1 MVSSL
6 RQLPPGAPLPP
17 EDEYVAMVES
27 SARVDLALV
36 ELSPSLWSQAKAQ
49 FEEVRA
55 LQRHITCPVLLMYSG
70 SFPVPGAPQTLR
82 EEPSEQP
89 NIKIVRF
96 ENAGHI
102 IYQERFDQFIDLV
115 QQFLQEH

>member
-1 MVSSL
+1 
-6 RQLPPGAPLPP
+6 
-17 EDEYVAMVES
+17 
-27 SARVDLALV
+27 
-36 ELSPSLWSQAKAQ
+36 
-49 FEEVRA
+49 
-55 LQRHITCPVLLMYSG
+55 MYSG